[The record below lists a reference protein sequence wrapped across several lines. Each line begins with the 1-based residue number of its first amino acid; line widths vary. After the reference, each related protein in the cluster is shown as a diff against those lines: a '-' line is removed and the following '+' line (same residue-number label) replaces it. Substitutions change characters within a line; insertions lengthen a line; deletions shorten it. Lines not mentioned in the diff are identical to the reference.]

1 MKLDEMTVKEFFEIL
16 KKKAIKP
23 VFQPIVSLKNGE
35 ILGYEALSRITL
47 EKTEITTDKLFDM
60 AERLGQVWN
69 LEKLCRTKAL
79 KAAVD
84 KPRKTKLFLNVD
96 ANVILD
102 QEFVCGFT
110 RDFLG
115 KYGLRSKDIV
125 FELTERS
132 FVDDKTV
139 FQRGVNH
146 YKEQGYEI
154 AIDDVGSG
162 YSNLNRIS
170 CVEPQYIKIDMELIR
185 NIHMSKTKKSMVR
198 IMEHFCREM
207 GCILI
212 AEGIE
217 TKEELKTLIELGV
230 PYGQGYFF
238 QKPAEEFVSIPKKI
252 KNKIIEMQNNG
263 KQTSGETSVFGNI
276 ESICKPGSVVR
287 PDVRAIEVYRR
298 FCEQEELTEICV
310 VTESG
315 EFCGILTRDEVLS
328 DFGGMYGYTLHQ
340 RYTVSDLMKRDT
352 LVVNA
357 DFSVENVAKIAMDR
371 SAKEVYHAVIVL
383 KDGYYHG
390 IVTIK
395 DLLSALI
402 KIQVTK
408 AADANP
414 LTGLPGNMVIE
425 SKIKELI
432 GDERAYAVMY
442 LDLDNFKA
450 YNDAYGFNSGDRMIM
465 ALAQSMKQVCPEEDF
480 LGHIG
485 GDDFVII
492 TRSDNAQELG
502 KCIVDTFRAGLQ
514 QLYRA
519 SDWERGYII
528 SKNRSGVTEQFP
540 IASVSIAIVT
550 NGDQRSFR
558 EEELSE
564 KIVEAKKAAK
574 QKKGNS
580 IVVVA

>member
-16 KKKAIKP
+16 KKRAIKP

-47 EKTEITTDKLFDM
+47 EKTEITIDRLFTM

-79 KAAVD
+79 KAAVN
-84 KPRKTKLFLNVD
+84 KPKRTKLFLNVD

-110 RDFLG
+110 REFLG
-115 KYGLRSKDIV
+115 KYGLRSRDIV

-146 YKEQGYEI
+146 YKEQGFEI
-154 AIDDVGSG
+154 AIDDAGSG

-185 NIHMSKTKKSMVR
+185 NIHTSKTKKSMVR

-207 GCILI
+207 GCVLI

-238 QKPAEEFVSIPKKI
+238 QKPSEEFTVISKKI
-252 KNKIIEMQNNG
+252 KNKIIELQNRDAG
-263 KQTSGETSVFGNI
+263 TQAETSVFGTI
-276 ESICKPGSVVR
+276 ESICKQGTIVR
-287 PDVRAIEVYRR
+287 PDVKAIEIYRQ

-310 VTESG
+310 VAENG

-340 RYTVSDLMKRDT
+340 RYTVSDLMKKDT

-357 DFSVENVAKIAMDR
+357 DFSVENVARIAMDR
-371 SAKEVYHAVIVL
+371 AAKEVYHAVIVL
-383 KDGYYHG
+383 KNGSYYG

-402 KIQVTK
+402 KIQVTR
-408 AADANP
+408 ATDANP

-425 SKIKELI
+425 SRMQHLI
-432 GDERAYAVMY
+432 GNEESYAVMY

-450 YNDAYGFNSGDRMIM
+450 YNDAYGFDSGDRMIM
-465 ALAQSMKQVCPEEDF
+465 ALAQAMKQACMKEDF

-492 TRSDNAQELG
+492 TKSERAEALGNDIVDKFRSD
-502 KCIVDTFRAGLQ
+502 LQ
-514 QLYRA
+514 QLYR
-519 SDWERGYII
+519 SCDWERGYIV
-528 SKNRSGVTEQFP
+528 SKNRNGITEQFP
-540 IASVSIAIVT
+540 IASVSIAIVA
-550 NGDQRSFR
+550 NSSRRGYQA
-558 EEELSE
+558 EELSE
-564 KIVEAKKAAK
+564 KIVDAKKAAK

-580 IVVVA
+580 VVVVA